1 MSLSF
6 PLLCLNLQK
15 TKMNIPRSWK
25 NEVRVPNLKRLSANR
40 GQNKKKKT
48 VKTVQSGS
56 RFTLFRLKYIKIIS
70 VSIWIL

>member
-40 GQNKKKKT
+40 GQNKKKKRS
-48 VKTVQSGS
+48 K
-56 RFTLFRLKYIKIIS
+56 LFRVAHVLHFFALNI
-70 VSIWIL
+70 